1 MALLP
6 PRVIGPLSECSG
18 SVRVQGQLT
27 GATVTLLADG
37 AIVGSGVASWPDQH
51 FALSTPLGAGQM
63 VVATQT
69 VGMDTSPSSPESVE
83 VQSKPPV
90 VGSVGFL
97 SHLNQCGECVWLE
110 GLVPGAKV
118 ELRDGGTVLGQGES
132 YDGNARFHLTM
143 PLAAGMAVQAQQNAC
158 GMAGVVTDGPPVDIL
173 VEKLEVLPT
182 PVVHAPLRE
191 CERRVTVS
199 NIVHGATV
207 TVMRSAGPNQQA
219 CFDLD
224 TLWMGVNPPLVLG
237 ETVSARQELRG
248 RCNLTSADAVPVV
261 VDDNTPVPAANVVP
275 PLCDGN
281 TTVVLSGLVMGARV
295 RILADGVELGM
306 AESPVDGT
314 YDFLVPPLVG
324 GSTITAVQEL
334 CGEWSTSGDAV
345 LVDPAPASLPTPKLH
360 EPIYECGAA
369 VRVSNVHVGAR
380 VYVYS
385 DLLGAPIGE
394 RTAYTSQ
401 VDVPVAPLLI
411 ADDRIHAVQ
420 RGCGLVSSKSNTVVV
435 GKLERIPAPR
445 VAEPLYSCSTG
456 VHVLDVV
463 PGARVDVYV
472 NGIFRGTGVGGG
484 DDLHVGVSGSLDVGD
499 SVTADQRLCQHRSPM
514 SRPVIVQEFLGRWIQ
529 VGNDTAAGILAVHA
543 ALLHTGKILYFGGD
557 QHTNSLNQNGD
568 VDHTRLFDCTTR
580 AITPVTGLPGNVDLF
595 CSGHAQ
601 LADGRILAAG
611 GTRNWGGGGVHPS
624 GHFIGIRDSYLFDPA
639 DEQWHVTGK
648 MVTQRADE
656 VEEGLDIEK
665 TGGKWYP
672 TLVTLPDGRV
682 LAVSGH
688 PEVDDS
694 RHNNNSLELYD
705 VASGAWSIVGAADYA
720 NIDTVDA
727 RRYEYPRL
735 HVLPDASVIS
745 MSPMANRRLEKWHPY
760 TDATDWDDVIAP
772 PPEGIYD
779 NWFAQDTTSVMLPL
793 RPQDRYQARVM
804 QAGGST
810 PYILDT
816 GNPAAGWTAAPR
828 AMFDH
833 PATGDMNPVR
843 ENADSIILPTGEIFI
858 EGGLKSGLDDST
870 GVRAPETYDPATGTW
885 RVLPASPVV
894 RGYHS
899 TALLMPDGAVW
910 VAGSNFDAGTGLG
923 NRELRIEIFEPWYFC
938 GNRPGITDIAPMACH
953 GEMIEITTPDAPAI
967 ARVVLVRCG
976 SVTHNFNPDQRLV
989 ELEFHREGGDVLLA
1003 QVPSEASIAIVG
1015 YYLAFVIDTSGRP
1028 STGRFVQ
1035 ICQGRRRGPRPWFDM
1050 EWWLWLRE
1058 LFRDGRMPTPE
1069 EMRRVRREATG
1080 PAAPPIRRPMSK
1092 LGHGPGDQ
1100 GGHGHGHRDGRE
1112 RDDDDHG
1119 HHHGDD
1125 QHHDK
1130 SHDKSHDK
1138 KPAKGGSD
1146 DQPKGVGPG
1155 PGRKKKK

>member
-18 SVRVQGQLT
+18 RVRVQGQLT

-37 AIVGSGVASWPDQH
+37 AVVGSGIASWSDQH
-51 FALSTPLGAGQM
+51 FALSTPLGAGQR
-63 VVATQT
+63 VVATQA
-69 VGMDTSPSSPESVE
+69 VGMDTSPPSPEEVE
-83 VQSKPPV
+83 VQSKPPS
-90 VGSVGFL
+90 VGPVGFL

-118 ELRDGGTVLGQGES
+118 ELRDGGTILGQGES
-132 YDGNARFHLTM
+132 YDGNARFHLST
-143 PLAAGMAVQAQQNAC
+143 PLAAGMSIQAQQNAC
-158 GMAGVVTDGPPVDIL
+158 GAAGIITDGPPVDIL
-173 VEKLEVLPT
+173 MEKLLTLPV
-182 PVVHAPLRE
+182 PVVRAPLRE
-191 CERRVTVS
+191 CERRITVG
-199 NIVHGATV
+199 NVVHGATV
-207 TVMRSAGPNQQA
+207 TVMRSAGPNQQG
-219 CFDLD
+219 CFDASE
-224 TLWMGVNPPLVLG
+224 LWMGVNPPLVLG
-237 ETVSARQELRG
+237 ETISARQELRG
-248 RCNLTSADAVPVV
+248 RCNLTSADAVPVM
-261 VDDNTPVPAANVVP
+261 VDDNMPVPSAHVIP

-281 TTVVLSGLVMGARV
+281 TTVVLGSLIMGARV
-295 RILADGVELGM
+295 KILADGVELGM

-314 YDFLVPPLVG
+314 YDFLVPKLVG
-324 GSTITAVQEL
+324 GTIITAIQEL
-334 CGEWSTSGDAV
+334 CGEWSTSGDGV
-345 LVDPAPASLPTPKLH
+345 LVDAAPASLPTPKLH
-360 EPIYECGAA
+360 EPVYECGAA

-385 DLLGAPIGE
+385 HLLGAPIGE
-394 RTAYTSQ
+394 RTANAAQ

-411 ADDRIHAVQ
+411 AGDRIHAVQ
-420 RGCGLVSSKSNTVVV
+420 RGCGLVSSKSNAAVV
-435 GKLERIPAPR
+435 GELERIVPPR

-456 VHVLDVV
+456 IHVLDVV
-463 PGARVDVYV
+463 PGGRVDVYV

-484 DDLHVGVSGSLDVGD
+484 TDLHVGISGPLDVGD

-529 VGNDTAAGILAVHA
+529 VGNSTAAGILAVHA

-557 QHTNSLNQNGD
+557 QHTRSLNQNED

-580 AITPVTGLPGNVDLF
+580 AITQVTGLPGNVDLF

-624 GHFIGIRDSYLFDPA
+624 GHFIGIRDAYLFDPA

-648 MVTQRADE
+648 MVTQRAGE
-656 VEEGLDIEK
+656 VVEGLDIEK

-672 TLVTLPDGRV
+672 TLVTMPDGRV
-682 LAVSGH
+682 LSVSGH

-705 VASGAWSIVGAADYA
+705 AASGTWSIVGAADYA

-735 HVLPDASVIS
+735 HVLPDSSVIS
-745 MSPMANRRLEKWHPY
+745 MSPMANRRLEKWQPY

-793 RPQDRYQARVM
+793 RPQEGYRARIM
-804 QAGGST
+804 QAGGSM
-810 PYILDT
+810 PYILD
-816 GNPAAGWTAAPR
+816 PADVAAGWTAAPR
-828 AMFDH
+828 AMIDH
-833 PATGDMNPVR
+833 PSAGDMNPVR

-858 EGGLKSGLDDST
+858 EGGLKSGIDDST
-870 GVRAPETYDPATGTW
+870 GVRAPEAYDPVSGTW

-910 VAGSNFDAGTGLG
+910 VAGSNFNAAAGMD
-923 NRELRIEIFEPWYFC
+923 NRELRVEIFEPWYFC
-938 GNRPGITDIAPMACH
+938 GRRPRITDIAPKACH
-953 GEMIEITTPDAPAI
+953 GEAIEISTPDAASI
-967 ARVVLVRCG
+967 TRVVLVRCG

-989 ELEFHREGGDVLLA
+989 ELEFGRERGDVILA
-1003 QVPSEASIAIVG
+1003 QVPAEPAVAIVG
-1015 YYLAFVIDTSGRP
+1015 YYLAFLIGDGGRP

-1035 ICQGRRRGPRPWFDM
+1035 ICKGRRRGPRPWLDL
-1050 EWWLWLRE
+1050 EWWLMLRE

-1069 EMRRVRREATG
+1069 EMRRMRREAMG
-1080 PAAPPIRRPMSK
+1080 PAAPPRRRPMSK
-1092 LGHGPGDQ
+1092 TGHGPGDQ
-1100 GGHGHGHRDGRE
+1100 GGHGHPPEDGGNRHQGHDHSPGAADP
-1112 RDDDDHG
+1112 DDDRNDPHG
-1119 HHHGDD
+1119 MEHH
-1125 QHHDK
+1125 
-1130 SHDKSHDK
+1130 
-1138 KPAKGGSD
+1138 P
-1146 DQPKGVGPG
+1146 PG
-1155 PGRKKKK
+1155 PGGKGGGDAGRNKKR